1 MLQRR
6 SMRRTRFH
14 TVRWIAVLFLAILLG
29 LATEFLFFTVEASK
43 RDGPAAVAFFAV
55 LTLPFLALAGLLL
68 GLSRPVTLTRSDLR
82 IPTGFRTVVVSL
94 NDVAGVG
101 LLYHYFRP
109 ATRSSGAW
117 SLFVWRRNG
126 SLQRVTGPICRSGP
140 DAPPSQI
147 AATRVGKLARRLDGM
162 IQAIQGPTGSLA
174 TLELQ
179 KHASVGL
186 TDSQL
191 AFWSPDG
198 DMGPTHY

>member
-6 SMRRTRFH
+6 ATRRTRFH
-14 TVRWIAVLFLAILLG
+14 TVRWIAVPFLAVLLG
-29 LATEFLFFTVEASK
+29 LATESLWITVEAAK
-43 RDGPAAVAFFAV
+43 RDRPATAAVFAA
-55 LTLPFLALAGLLL
+55 LTLPYLAFAGLLV
-68 GLSRPVTLTRSDLR
+68 GLSRPVTLTRSALR
-82 IPTGFRTVVVSL
+82 IPTGFKTVVISV

-109 ATRSSGAW
+109 ATQSSGAW

-126 SLQRVTGPICRSGP
+126 SLQRVSGPICRSGR

-147 AATRVGKLARRLDGM
+147 AASRVGKLARRLDDK
-162 IQAIQGPTGSLA
+162 IRAIQGPTGYLA

-186 TDSQL
+186 ADNQL

-198 DMGPTHY
+198 DLGPTRY